1 MQAENEKLTNCITNF
16 DLSISLKAS
25 KQNLVDLENKLR
37 QYVKKEKYK
46 EFMEVTET
54 DIVDMKAEVNGVLSK
69 MEEIE
74 KHIRRQVKES
84 VNKKGKKLYESLK
97 LDPNLALN

>member
-1 MQAENEKLTNCITNF
+1 M
-16 DLSISLKAS
+16 
-25 KQNLVDLENKLR
+25 
-37 QYVKKEKYK
+37 KKEKYK

-74 KHIRRQVKES
+74 KHIRR
-84 VNKKGKKLYESLK
+84 
-97 LDPNLALN
+97 